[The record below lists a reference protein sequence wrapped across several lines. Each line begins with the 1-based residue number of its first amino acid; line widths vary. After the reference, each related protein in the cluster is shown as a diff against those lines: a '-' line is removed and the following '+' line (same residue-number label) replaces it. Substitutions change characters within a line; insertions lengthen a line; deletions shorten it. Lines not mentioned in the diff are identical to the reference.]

1 MSHRQPPRR
10 DRTLLNLMYSIHCR
24 ALMGCITAVPADIFT
39 SGHVQHMVEVN
50 YLCVHKKLR

>member
-1 MSHRQPPRR
+1 
-10 DRTLLNLMYSIHCR
+10 
-24 ALMGCITAVPADIFT
+24 MGCITAVPADIFT